1 MGCKGGKRITI
12 PILIDTDPAI
22 GIFGAD
28 VDDALAILLALNS
41 DELEVDG
48 LTAVFG
54 NTDVNRASR
63 IAKEILTV
71 ANRNDIQVYKGAYNA
86 SWLGVRTPAVNFL
99 INHVMEHPGEI
110 TLITLAPLT
119 NVATA
124 ILLEPKFIENL
135 KALLMMGGLFF
146 PSNMGFPFLQAEFN
160 FSRDPKATQIVVSQ
174 DIENT
179 IIGLDLTTKVLFKD
193 AHFNALKAG
202 NTQITNYLTKKIKS
216 WLVLNKLLM
225 GGFNPHDPL
234 CVAYLLNRSLY
245 REITASVEVEVPKER
260 KHPEVISKK
269 YSNSLLTSLSSLL
282 SKKGR
287 LKVMVPPFDSRKNKI
302 RVCTKIDGNRFLELL
317 IQRLSKG

>member
-1 MGCKGGKRITI
+1 M
-12 PILIDTDPAI
+12 
-22 GIFGAD
+22 
-28 VDDALAILLALNS
+28 
-41 DELEVDG
+41 EVDG

-54 NTDVNRASR
+54 NTDLDRAYR
-63 IAKEILTV
+63 IAKEILSV
-71 ANRNDIQVYKGAYNA
+71 ANRNDIPVYKGAYNA
-86 SWLGVRTPAVNFL
+86 SWLGIRTPAVKFL
-99 INHVMEHPGEI
+99 INHVMEHPGEL

-124 ILLEPKFIENL
+124 ILLEPRFIENL

-193 AHFNALKAG
+193 SHFNALKVG

-234 CVAYLLNRSLY
+234 CVAYLLDRSLY
-245 REITASVEVEVPKER
+245 RVIKASVEVEVLKDR
-260 KHPEVISKK
+260 KNPEFINKK
-269 YSNSLLTSLSSLL
+269 YSNSVLSLL
-282 SKKGR
+282 PSLLGKKGR
-287 LKVMVPPFDSRKNKI
+287 LKVTVPPSDSRKNKI
-302 RVCTKIDGNRFLELL
+302 KVCTKIDSKKFLELL
-317 IQRLSKG
+317 IQRLSKGV